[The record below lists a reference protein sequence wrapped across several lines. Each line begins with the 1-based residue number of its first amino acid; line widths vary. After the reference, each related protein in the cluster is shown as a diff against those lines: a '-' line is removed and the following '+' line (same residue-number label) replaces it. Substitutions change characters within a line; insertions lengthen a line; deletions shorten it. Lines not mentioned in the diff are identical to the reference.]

1 MGFVNNYYPALMLHD
16 VLLQEIP
23 TETARETVENN
34 NPIHLK

>member
-23 TETARETVENN
+23 TETAENN